1 MPNTTLDLADVFGGG
16 TGDLNYAI
24 NTVAGVSLG
33 TDNKITFDHSD
44 TNLIGK
50 TTAIM
55 ITATDSDERWRREGI
70 RDRRIQV

>member
-1 MPNTTLDLADVFGGG
+1 MCLAVVLGG
-16 TGDLNYAI
+16 LSYAI

-33 TDNKITFDHSD
+33 TDNKITFDHSN

-55 ITATDSDERWRREGI
+55 VTATDSDMEGDEGI
-70 RDRRIQV
+70 RD